1 MKKTPL
7 SLLLCALLSTSG
19 ALALAEEEKATS
31 PDTLIATVN
40 GTDYRLDVFRQFY
53 LERLQQTPDGNSPEA
68 QERIFDE
75 FMNLVVTSQ
84 EAIKRDLEGSRE
96 VQAALDLQRIKVLSS
111 AALTI
116 MAEELEPSE
125 KELRETYDKLVAQA
139 AERTEYKARH
149 ILVKDENEAKDLIKQ
164 LDKGADF
171 AELAREHSLGPTRE
185 TGGELD
191 WFDAGKM
198 VPPFAEAVAALKP
211 GTYTK
216 SPVQTQFGWHVI
228 KLEDTRSPTPPSFE
242 DAKPQITALVK
253 RQQIAERIAEMRNN
267 AKIEP
272 NEDVVK
278 IIEVEQ

>member
-7 SLLLCALLSTSG
+7 SLLLCALLATSG
-19 ALALAEEEKATS
+19 GLALAEDQATS
-31 PDTLIATVN
+31 PETLIATVN

-53 LERLQQTPDGNSPEA
+53 LERLQQTPGGNSPEA

-84 EAIKRDLEGSRE
+84 EAVKRDLEDSRE
-96 VQAALDLQRIKVLSS
+96 VRAALELQRIKVLSS

-116 MAEELEPSE
+116 MADELEPSE
-125 KELRETYDKLVAQA
+125 KELRETYDQLVAQA

-149 ILVKDENEAKDLIKQ
+149 ILVKDEDEAKKLIKQ
-164 LDKGADF
+164 LNKGADF
-171 AELAREHSLGPTRE
+171 AELAREHSLGPTGKN
-185 TGGELD
+185 GGDLD

-216 SPVQTQFGWHVI
+216 SPVQTQFGWHI
-228 KLEDTRSPTPPSFE
+228 IELEETRSPTPPSFE

-267 AKIEP
+267 AKIDP